1 MKREDLSRIST
12 DELVNRFAEYAV
24 QQDDASLEND
34 VAKVNRLFW
43 KLKDIEQELKDR
55 EGDQRS
61 ALLRL
66 YNHPNAQV
74 RVKAAKATLAIAPVQ
89 ARAALQALADS
100 KEYPPALEAGMSID
114 MLNRGIYKPT

>member
-1 MKREDLSRIST
+1 MKRDDLSSTAT
-12 DELVNRFAEYAV
+12 DELVKRFAEYAL
-24 QQDDASLEND
+24 QQADASLDDD

-43 KLKDIEQELKDR
+43 RLKDIEQALKDR

-61 ALLRL
+61 ALLLL

-74 RVKAAKATLAIAPVQ
+74 RVKAAKATLAVAPVQ